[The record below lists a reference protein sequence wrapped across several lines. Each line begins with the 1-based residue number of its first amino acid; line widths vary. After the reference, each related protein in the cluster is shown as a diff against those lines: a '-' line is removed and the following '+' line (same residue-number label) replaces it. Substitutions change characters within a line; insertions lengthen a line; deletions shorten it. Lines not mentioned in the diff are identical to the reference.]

1 MNIKLFFV
9 LFLATALLVSV
20 SEAGKDRRKKQKQK
34 ERNEED
40 DNNEETTGGKAMEE
54 SGKARE
60 EKERSSVLEKQAEK
74 KSEDDESSSEEDEDE
89 KDKADNSTVIIRK
102 KREVHAIEGLKEL
115 TFPDIR
121 LDEKHLQK
129 AINDVISMI
138 TRLETSI
145 EARKMSKTRAVR
157 HAHQNDIMRDADEG
171 RILPTDE
178 ARFKRDTT
186 TTQIQKSREIN
197 DGAQL
202 PIVKKPAA
210 TASPN

>member
-9 LFLATALLVSV
+9 FFLATALLVSV

-40 DNNEETTGGKAMEE
+40 DNNEEAAGGKAMEE

-89 KDKADNSTVIIRK
+89 KDKADNSTVIIRR

-157 HAHQNDIMRDADEG
+157 HAHQNDINADEG

-178 ARFKRDTT
+178 SRFKRDTT